1 MSNTPAVGIDLGTT
15 YSCVGVFKNNKV
27 TIIANEEGN
36 RITPSYVAFTD
47 SERLV
52 GDAAK
57 AQVTS
62 NPINTI
68 FDVKRLIGRNYS
80 DSTVQEDIRHWP
92 FKVVDDNSKPKI
104 EVTFQGQVKIFH
116 PEEISSMVLFKMK
129 QIAET
134 FLGSIVTDAVITA
147 PAYFNDSQRQA
158 TKDAGT
164 IAGLNVLRI
173 VNEPTAAAI
182 AYGLDKQ
189 TGQEGGQPE
198 EQFVLVFDLGGG
210 TFDVSV
216 LCIEDGIFEVLST
229 SGNTHLGGEDFD
241 NRLVDF
247 CITEFKKKHKK
258 DIRENKRS
266 LKRLRVAVEK
276 AKRTLSS
283 SEEVNIE
290 IDSLMA
296 GLDFYQTITRSKFE
310 IMCNDLLRDTLG
322 PVASALQSA
331 GIVKAQ
337 INEVVLVGGSSRIP
351 KIRQLLRDFFNN
363 KELNLSINPDEAIA
377 YGAAVQAAVLTGV
390 KSNVVENVLL
400 LDITPLSLGLETAGG
415 QMTTLIKRNTTIPAK
430 ATKTFTTFSD
440 DQTTVVIQIYEG
452 ERPMT
457 KDNHLLGKFEITDL
471 PPQPRGVPQIEVTF
485 EVDGNSILD
494 VHAVEVGSGKE
505 NAITITNDKGRLNK
519 SEVERMIHDAEA
531 FKSEDQLEKERAHAK
546 QRLQQYTT
554 SIKDLLRD
562 SASTAVLSDVEKYD
576 LATKA
581 TETIAWLNNNPSAST
596 DEYKLVHHHLEVIA
610 RPLLEKINLVAGP
623 SASQQNNPYVDDLE

>member
-15 YSCVGVFKNNKV
+15 YSCVGVFMNNKV

-36 RITPSYVAFTD
+36 RITPSYVGFTD

-92 FKVVDDNSKPKI
+92 FKVIDENSKPKI

-116 PEEISSMVLFKMK
+116 PEEISSMVLYKMK

-189 TGQEGGQPE
+189 SGQENGQPV

-258 DIRENKRS
+258 DIRQNKRS

-331 GIVKAQ
+331 GIGKAQ

-351 KIRQLLRDFFNN
+351 KIRQLLKDFFDN

-531 FKSEDQLEKERAHAK
+531 FKSEDQLEKERVHAK

-554 SIKDLLRD
+554 SIKDILRD

-581 TETIAWLNNNPSAST
+581 TETIAWLNNNPTAST

-610 RPLLEKINLVAGP
+610 RPLLEKINFVPGP
-623 SASQQNNPYVDDLE
+623 STSQQNNPHVDDLE

>member
-1 MSNTPAVGIDLGTT
+1 M
-15 YSCVGVFKNNKV
+15 NNKV

-36 RITPSYVAFTD
+36 RITPSYVGFTD

-92 FKVVDDNSKPKI
+92 FKVIDENSKPKI

-116 PEEISSMVLFKMK
+116 PEEISSMVLYKMK

-189 TGQEGGQPE
+189 SGQENGQPV

-258 DIRENKRS
+258 DIRQNKRS

-331 GIVKAQ
+331 GIGKAQ

-351 KIRQLLRDFFNN
+351 KIRQLLKDFFDN

-531 FKSEDQLEKERAHAK
+531 FKSEDQLEKERVHAK

-554 SIKDLLRD
+554 SIKDILRD

-581 TETIAWLNNNPSAST
+581 TETIAWLNNNPTAST

-610 RPLLEKINLVAGP
+610 RPLLEKINFVAGP
-623 SASQQNNPYVDDLE
+623 STSQQNNPHVDDLE